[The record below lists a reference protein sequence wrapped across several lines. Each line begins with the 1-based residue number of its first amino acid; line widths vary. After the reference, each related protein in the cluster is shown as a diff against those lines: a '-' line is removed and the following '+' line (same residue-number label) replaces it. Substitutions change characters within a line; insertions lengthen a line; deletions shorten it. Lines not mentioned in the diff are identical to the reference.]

1 MTRLHRRDRAT
12 TGQAGSDQVVLHR
25 IDEECITRLEDETF
39 AGLGCDGC
47 GIVVLRGAD
56 SWGAHDRG
64 CIELPTQSRSLL
76 VPIGYD
82 EREAPLAVDQDGNEQ
97 SDLLLSLTDEDDF
110 IACAWARVRDGSPLM
125 GVGID
130 LNALSHFAPRKSGR
144 DYTHLLF
151 TDHEKELAPQ
161 LEPEN
166 PTLAKA
172 ALFAAKEAAF
182 KSTAHPLRIWYEA
195 QDEELLYEVRHFCM
209 TEPGIERGEAR
220 NGAAQRAMDLMGI
233 GRIEVHYVE
242 LMGMAL
248 VTAVAI
254 ASEQAS
260 GE

>member
-1 MTRLHRRDRAT
+1 MRRRSQSNASHAYAD
-12 TGQAGSDQVVLHR
+12 TGFGNDQPTLQR
-25 IDEECITRLEDETF
+25 IDDDGIARLGEETF
-39 AGLGCDGC
+39 GGLGCDGY

-56 SWGAHDRG
+56 SWGARDRG

-97 SDLLLSLTDEDDF
+97 SDLLLSLTDEDDY
-110 IACAWARVRDGSPLM
+110 IACAWARVREGSPLL

-151 TDHEKELAPQ
+151 TDREKELASQ
-161 LEPEN
+161 LEPDN

-182 KSTAHPLRIWYEA
+182 KSTAHPLRTWYETH
-195 QDEELLYEVRHFCM
+195 DEELLYEVRHFCM
-209 TEPGIERGEAR
+209 TTPGIERGEAR

-233 GRIEVHYVE
+233 DRIEVRYVE
-242 LMGMAL
+242 LLGMAL
-248 VTAVAI
+248 VTAVAL
-254 ASEQAS
+254 AH
-260 GE
+260 